1 MIKYALESLNK
12 NNTQKLSVE
21 ERLAEGEKG
30 VGGDRGSKQP
40 GWREVGEGRERRRWG
55 VTDTGNYHWQGILGN
70 VRSFLLVLT

>member
-21 ERLAEGEKG
+21 ERLAEGEEG

-40 GWREVGEGRERRRWG
+40 GWGEVGGGDREEEVG
-55 VTDTGNYHWQGILGN
+55 VTDTGNNHWQGILGN